1 MQNNEYIQIKETT
14 DKLTTL
20 KIVKILDN
28 SSFNLTINTLK
39 NTHK

>member
-28 SSFNLTINTLK
+28 SSFNLTINILK

>member
-28 SSFNLTINTLK
+28 SSFNLTINISQIV
-39 NTHK
+39 